1 MKNNLYAGFII
12 LLIGVVLIV
21 SGCARKDDTAME
33 QPDISGTVSLANNVM
48 PLFVRSCG
56 ACHKREGGN
65 PAAVAN
71 GAYFETKEDILGKV
85 GSVIIAGKPEESGLL
100 KVLDQ
105 SMPVGKNGIV
115 MPPPGTPVPRWKEK
129 ELELL
134 SRWIARGAGDN

>member
-1 MKNNLYAGFII
+1 MRRNLFTGLII
-12 LLIGVVLIV
+12 LLTGVLFVI
-21 SGCARKDDTAME
+21 SGCSKKEDTAKE
-33 QPDISGTVSLANNVM
+33 QPEISGNVSLSNQVI

-56 ACHKREGGN
+56 VCHKREGGN

-71 GAYFETKEDILGKV
+71 ATYFETKEDILGKV

-129 ELELL
+129 ELELF
-134 SRWIARGAGDN
+134 SRWIAQGAGDN